1 MNGFCKA
8 GITFFGIIL
17 GYDLLRRRT
26 MVKHAEKL
34 NDQQIKTLD
43 AIKGLLE
50 TGKIEVP
57 KDGISFSGLYY
68 VADKYAMRNEKKE

>member
-1 MNGFCKA
+1 MSRLKIGLTFC
-8 GITFFGIIL
+8 GMVL
-17 GYDLLRRRT
+17 GYDLLRRRCLI
-26 MVKHAEKL
+26 KHAEKL

-68 VADKYAMRNEKKE
+68 VTNNAMHNNKKE

>member
-1 MNGFCKA
+1 MKGLKIGLAFC
-8 GITFFGIIL
+8 GMVL
-17 GYDLLRRRT
+17 GYDLLKRRFLI
-26 MVKHAEKL
+26 KHAEKL

-57 KDGISFSGLYY
+57 KEGITFSGLYY
-68 VADKYAMRNEKKE
+68 VTNNSMKNTKKE